1 MRFFDRSDLT
11 SECIIYH
18 SNANSHLWIVR
29 QPIHGNQTNIFG
41 TRAAYIF
48 PLKFYHQNANGTCFK
63 YFTYSNKKKIKS
75 EDAISELRRVYYI
88 YTPNRTTTYAI
99 NNGELN
105 WPLPDKY
112 STKVRISVRG
122 FTFTFPN
129 LSDFSKNLIESS
141 QDAINKDTNTEQS
154 SSAPTQNSFFPEQN
168 VFEDSV
174 KNSKNI
180 PIKYYINKSASCTIE
195 VNL

>member
-1 MRFFDRSDLT
+1 M
-11 SECIIYH
+11 
-18 SNANSHLWIVR
+18 
-29 QPIHGNQTNIFG
+29 
-41 TRAAYIF
+41 
-48 PLKFYHQNANGTCFK
+48 
-63 YFTYSNKKKIKS
+63 
-75 EDAISELRRVYYI
+75 
-88 YTPNRTTTYAI
+88 
-99 NNGELN
+99 
-105 WPLPDKY
+105 PDKY
-112 STKVRISVRG
+112 STKVGISVRG

-174 KNSKNI
+174 KNSKNR